1 MRRCRETSVKRL
13 LRVNADKNEK
23 LHGKHRGGR
32 GDWVSPRVG
41 NYSKPRVLKERGDL
55 VDERRLLILHGE
67 VWAEISFQT
76 TNSSIRQRG
85 LRSAR
90 SVICPSINSG
100 TIPNHLRELVE

>member
-41 NYSKPRVLKERGDL
+41 NYSKPRVLKERSDFNMEFNMYEEVPGNISQEI
-55 VDERRLLILHGE
+55 VEGKRR
-67 VWAEISFQT
+67 
-76 TNSSIRQRG
+76 
-85 LRSAR
+85 
-90 SVICPSINSG
+90 
-100 TIPNHLRELVE
+100 